1 MVALGSMSRS
11 AAAVLAVG
19 ILAAVPLLGACD
31 GRTLR
36 LGGVPSDGG
45 GTCAH
50 AETSAAAVVWL
61 GDSWILIPGNQV
73 TGVRELAR
81 TTHAIG
87 PNDAYTIDAAA
98 AATMAAIVSQYIT
111 QQASG
116 TPAQVLIMDGGTWDT
131 LTANGSSASVNT
143 VVTTFGQFLGKVAG
157 DGTVQHIIYFLQPDS
172 VAGVPALRAPLQQ
185 ACRTST
191 VPCHF
196 LNLQD
201 TWSVHPEY
209 IDGSSPVPVP
219 TTAGGAAIANAIWA
233 IMQANCI
240 AQ

>member
-11 AAAVLAVG
+11 AAAVLAG
-19 ILAAVPLLGACD
+19 ILPGLALMGACD

-50 AETSAAAVVWL
+50 AQTSAAAVVWI
-61 GDSWILIPGNQV
+61 GDSWILVPGNQV
-73 TGVRELAR
+73 TGVETPAR
-81 TTHAIG
+81 ATHAIG
-87 PNDAYTIDAAA
+87 PNDAYTIDAAP
-98 AATMAAIVSQYIT
+98 AATMLAVVSQYTT

-131 LTANGSSASVNT
+131 LTANGSSASVT
-143 VVTTFGQFLGKVAG
+143 SVVNTFGQFLGKVAS
-157 DGTVQHIIYFLQPDS
+157 DGTVQDIIYFLQPDT
-172 VAGVPALRAPLQQ
+172 VAGVPALRPPMQQ
-185 ACRTST
+185 ACKASA
-191 VPCHF
+191 VPCYF
-196 LNLQD
+196 LDLQPL
-201 TWSVHPEY
+201 WSAHPEY
-209 IDGSSPVPVP
+209 AGSDNPVPVP
-219 TTAGGAAIANAIWA
+219 STAGGAAIANAIWA